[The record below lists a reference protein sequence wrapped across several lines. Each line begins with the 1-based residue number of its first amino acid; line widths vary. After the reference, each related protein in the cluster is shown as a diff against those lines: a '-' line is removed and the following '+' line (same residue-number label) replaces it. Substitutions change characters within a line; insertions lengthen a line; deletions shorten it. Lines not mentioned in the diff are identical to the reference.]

1 MIKNFLVILIL
12 VAFSVVA
19 GLQIE
24 RSLTRVK
31 VFRNGSSI
39 NRSIVAS
46 SIASLL
52 FGITS
57 FVPPSVAGESDMSVI
72 MDAKSKLAG
81 LKSADETSQIIDGA
95 AILLNDGRLENALS
109 NILNEKVPIRDGK
122 ERHNAVNFYAK
133 SFIDDLRLVKEY
145 YTAESIQ
152 LSEKAGGEQKLAQL
166 NFAKQAIKAAEKE
179 IDHFLDGL
187 EPQL

>member
-1 MIKNFLVILIL
+1 MIKNFLVILVL
-12 VAFSVVA
+12 VAFSAVA
-19 GLQIE
+19 GLNIE
-24 RSLTRVK
+24 RSLTRGK
-31 VFRNGSSI
+31 VFRNGSQTK
-39 NRSIVAS
+39 SIVAS

-57 FVPPSVAGESDMSVI
+57 FVPPSVAGELDMSVI

-81 LKSADETSQIIDGA
+81 LESADETSQIIDGA

-109 NILNEKVPIRDGK
+109 NVLNEKVPIRDGK

-187 EPQL
+187 EPPQ